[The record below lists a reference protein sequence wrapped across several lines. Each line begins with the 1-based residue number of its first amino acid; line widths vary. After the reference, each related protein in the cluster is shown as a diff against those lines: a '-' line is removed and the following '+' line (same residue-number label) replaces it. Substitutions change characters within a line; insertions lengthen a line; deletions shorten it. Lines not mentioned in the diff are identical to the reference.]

1 MLLSYSDNRR
11 PPAAADP
18 FEWPARLLLAL
29 VALGGTLAYA
39 ASFRALP
46 RADGLAGV
54 AAGVGL
60 AAGVSWPAF
69 GAVLLLVT
77 GARPSP
83 LHWADACLRTMC
95 AGVVILALAAA
106 LNLNARLVSPG
117 FDARPALAAAHG
129 VLLLLG
135 NALMLATFVAEARR
149 LGLGAGAAVTLWVLA
164 LDGTFLTTLLFLYR
178 IGVM

>member
-1 MLLSYSDNRR
+1 MLLSYSDNHG
-11 PPAAADP
+11 PPAADSSQ
-18 FEWPARLLLAL
+18 WPARLLLVA

-46 RADGLAGV
+46 RPSELESIAACV
-54 AAGVGL
+54 AL

-77 GARPSP
+77 GARPSA

-95 AGVVILALAAA
+95 AGVIVLALAAA
-106 LNLNARLVSPG
+106 FNLNARLVAG
-117 FDARPALAAAHG
+117 GADAVAPLAAVHAA
-129 VLLLLG
+129 LLLLG
-135 NALMLATFVAEARR
+135 NGLMLWTFVGEARR
-149 LGLGAGAAVTLWVLA
+149 LGLRPAAAATLWMLVLN
-164 LDGTFLTTLLFLYR
+164 GTFLTTLLFLHA